1 SLSQLYEVYQKI
13 KNYTFKIDELR
24 TEYKNLYRD
33 AENNYTFWK
42 DHVKKEIKMFGAVN
56 ISSLTMI
63 PAAWRSWFAKR
74 FVEENPD
81 YVVTEGMIKKLDIP
95 KSEVLKI
102 KLRNM
107 FDDYYGD
114 IAILFSDGEFLYSG
128 NNKTMVK
135 AVMSKI
141 IAEDKDIEVEGEKYS
156 LVSFSKYGIRVL
168 VFGKKD
174 IMKDFLIKYNL

>member
-1 SLSQLYEVYQKI
+1 
-13 KNYTFKIDELR
+13 
-24 TEYKNLYRD
+24 
-33 AENNYTFWK
+33 
-42 DHVKKEIKMFGAVN
+42 
-56 ISSLTMI
+56 
-63 PAAWRSWFAKR
+63 
-74 FVEENPD
+74 
-81 YVVTEGMIKKLDIP
+81 
-95 KSEVLKI
+95 KI